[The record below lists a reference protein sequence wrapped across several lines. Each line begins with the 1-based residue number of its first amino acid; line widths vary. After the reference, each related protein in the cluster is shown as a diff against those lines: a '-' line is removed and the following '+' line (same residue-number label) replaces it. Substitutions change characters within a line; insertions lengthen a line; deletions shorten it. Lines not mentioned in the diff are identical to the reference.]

1 MAEYYLQCAYLVLE
15 MRVKLLVT
23 LSCPAVCDPVHCSPP
38 GSSVHE
44 FLRVTVLEWVA
55 VPLSRGSSRP
65 RDGTP
70 VSLIVDRFFTIWATR
85 EGLCGDWAPELLRFP
100 GDNTKSPALCVI
112 LCGLYWGTI
121 MESRGLLRPFNF
133 LSQRKTLGQ
142 NVF

>member
-55 VPLSRGSSRP
+55 VSLSRGSSRP

-70 VSLIVDRFFTIWATR
+70 VSLIVDRFFTI
-85 EGLCGDWAPELLRFP
+85 
-100 GDNTKSPALCVI
+100 
-112 LCGLYWGTI
+112 
-121 MESRGLLRPFNF
+121 
-133 LSQRKTLGQ
+133 
-142 NVF
+142 